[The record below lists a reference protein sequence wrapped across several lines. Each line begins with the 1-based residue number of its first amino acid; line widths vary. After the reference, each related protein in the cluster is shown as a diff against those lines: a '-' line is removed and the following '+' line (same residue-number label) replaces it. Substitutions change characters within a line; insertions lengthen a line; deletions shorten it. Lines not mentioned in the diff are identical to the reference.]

1 MKNHPID
8 RGLPSISYI
17 VNNWPRTKYI
27 LKKIVLSNH
36 KKPDLFNLTLIC
48 LKEMKVFKVSHVKK
62 VIKQLSFQC
71 SKNISFNSYHD
82 QHHFKTVLIL
92 SCILGKQ
99 INLNYKDRILLMIVA
114 LTHDMNHQGRR
125 IKTAIPYYQEDLS
138 YQGLEKIIF
147 KKILRLSEIKR
158 IKRIFRSTYFPIKP
172 DNVLDNVEKIILDAD
187 ILASLMF
194 GAEVG
199 MKLAGRLKYEIR
211 YNEKTEL
218 LFTNFLNFLGG
229 KCLYL
234 DYSKKSC

>member
-8 RGLPSISYI
+8 RGFPSILYI
-17 VNNWPRTKYI
+17 VNNWPKTKHILKKYI
-27 LKKIVLSNH
+27 LSNQ
-36 KKPDLFNLTLIC
+36 KKPDLFDLSLIC
-48 LKEMKVFKVSHVKK
+48 LREIKVFKLGNFKK
-62 VIKQLSFQC
+62 MIKKLSVQC
-71 SKNISFNSYHD
+71 SRNVYFNSYHD
-82 QHHFKTVLIL
+82 QHHFKTVLVL
-92 SCILGKQ
+92 SCILAKQ
-99 INLNYKDRILLMIVA
+99 INLNNKDKILLIIIA

-125 IKTAIPYYQEDLS
+125 IKTGIPYYQEDRS
-138 YQGLEKIIF
+138 YQGLERVIF
-147 KKILRLSEIKR
+147 KKILRSSEIRR

-172 DNVLDNVEKIILDAD
+172 DKVKDNVEKIILDAD

-211 YNEKTEL
+211 YNDKTEL

>member
-27 LKKIVLSNH
+27 LKKYILSNQ
-36 KKPDLFNLTLIC
+36 KKPDLLSLTLTC
-48 LKEMKVFKVSHVKK
+48 FKEMKIFKLSNLKT
-62 VIKQLSFQC
+62 VIKKISVQC

-82 QHHFKTVLIL
+82 QHHFKTVLVL
-92 SCILGKQ
+92 SCILAKQ
-99 INLNYKDRILLMIVA
+99 INLNRKDRVLLIIIA

-125 IKTAIPYYQEDLS
+125 IRAAVPYYQEDLS
-138 YQGLEKIIF
+138 FRDLEKIIF
-147 KKILRLSEIKR
+147 KKVLRLAEIKR
-158 IKRIFRSTYFPIKP
+158 IKRIFRSTYFPVKP
-172 DNVLDNVEKIILDAD
+172 ENVTDNVEKIILDAD

-199 MKLAGRLKYEIR
+199 MKLAERLKYEIR
-211 YNEKTEL
+211 YNDKTEL
-218 LFTNFLNFLGG
+218 LFANFLKFLGS